1 MPTFEGEAM
10 PHDTDSADLRDRAE
24 SFRATLGARQE
35 ADAILAEVA
44 DVRRRAAED
53 AERLVGQ
60 AETLAADLTRQ
71 AQAAAEQ
78 TTAEARE
85 RADGILARAREAADE
100 VADQAR
106 RDAEEARAQFQAEL
120 EAENRARL
128 HGVRHRAEELL
139 TGIDVIVRG
148 LGSALQQAEGSV
160 FEMERS
166 LTHLRDDAIA
176 RLPETPSGPSPREL
190 AEAAEAAERSA
201 RTEAALSGLSV
212 DAPRVAT
219 AAPDPALLDAR
230 PATSD
235 PVSSDPVSSDPV
247 PAERVAPAPGAAPA
261 PDRAWSADADPDQR
275 PLGWLFRS
283 TRS

>member
-1 MPTFEGEAM
+1 M
-10 PHDTDSADLRDRAE
+10 PHETERTDLRERAE

-44 DVRRRAAED
+44 EVRRRASED
-53 AERLVGQ
+53 AERLIAQ
-60 AETLAADLTRQ
+60 AEALAEELARQ
-71 AQAAAEQ
+71 ARAAAEQ

-85 RADGILARAREAADE
+85 RADGILALARESAE
-100 VADQAR
+100 LVAEQAR
-106 RDAEEARAQFQAEL
+106 RDAEAARSQLAAEL
-120 EAENRARL
+120 EAENRERL

-139 TGIDVIVRG
+139 AGIDVVVRG

-190 AEAAEAAERSA
+190 AVAAEQAERTVRA
-201 RTEAALSGLSV
+201 EATLAGLSV
-212 DAPRVAT
+212 DPPRLEDAPG
-219 AAPDPALLDAR
+219 PDP
-230 PATSD
+230 TT
-235 PVSSDPVSSDPV
+235 VG
-247 PAERVAPAPGAAPA
+247 APAAVEAVR
-261 PDRAWSADADPDQR
+261 PDSTVPQSSWPERIDPDQR

-283 TRS
+283 AKP